1 MEYIGSIYIIID
13 GNVLIFNMEE
23 EIKREDINI

>member
-1 MEYIGSIYIIID
+1 MEYIGSIYKIID